1 MLLQQVLLGGVP
13 ELQQALV
20 RAYDV
25 IRQRGCGGQ
34 VGGQR
39 GRVEGWVRGRE
50 GGQEVWGGE
59 EGGESGC
66 SVFDG

>member
-1 MLLQQVLLGGVP
+1 M
-13 ELQQALV
+13 

-59 EGGESGC
+59 ERGESGC
-66 SVFDG
+66 SVLMDGGEFFVSIDRTVFITY